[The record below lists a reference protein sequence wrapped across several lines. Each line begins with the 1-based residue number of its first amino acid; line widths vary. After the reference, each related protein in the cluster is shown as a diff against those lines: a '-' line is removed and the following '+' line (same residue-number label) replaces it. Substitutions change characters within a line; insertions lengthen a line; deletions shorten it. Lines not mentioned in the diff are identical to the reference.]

1 MQDERERA
9 AIWSIP
15 IGWRL
20 LYLLLFST
28 QFIALSAFVAW
39 YEIAVNTA
47 DTWPQTIIAI
57 GNGISPWVIVIVADS
72 AIITEATMLVSQ
84 YLIEKYHNKRRREGV
99 EEGIKI
105 GEERGIKVGEERGIK
120 VGEERGVKVGRE
132 ERQQQWEE
140 WNRRRMEAEA
150 ANQPFTEPPPGQN

>member
-20 LYLLLFST
+20 LYLVLFST
-28 QFIALSAFVAW
+28 QFIALAAVVAW

-84 YLIEKYHNKRRREGV
+84 YLIEKYKNKRYRDGRQDGRVEGL
-99 EEGIKI
+99 
-105 GEERGIKVGEERGIK
+105 
-120 VGEERGVKVGRE
+120 E

-150 ANQPFTEPPPGQN
+150 ANRPFTAPPPGQN

>member
-72 AIITEATMLVSQ
+72 AIITEAAMLVSQ
-84 YLIEKYHNKRRREGV
+84 YLIEKYHNKRRREGREEGR
-99 EEGIKI
+99 EEGIK
-105 GEERGIKVGEERGIK
+105 VGRVE
-120 VGEERGVKVGRE
+120 GRE

-150 ANQPFTEPPPGQN
+150 ANRPFTEPPPGQN

>member
-1 MQDERERA
+1 MGAALQDERERA

-20 LYLLLFST
+20 LYLVLFST

-57 GNGISPWVIVIVADS
+57 GNGISPWVIIIVADS
-72 AIITEATMLVSQ
+72 AIITEAAMLVSQ
-84 YLIEKYHNKRRREGV
+84 YLIEKYYNKRYRDGRQDGRVEGRV
-99 EEGIKI
+99 EGL
-105 GEERGIKVGEERGIK
+105 
-120 VGEERGVKVGRE
+120 E

>member
-1 MQDERERA
+1 MGAALQDEWERA

-28 QFIALSAFVAW
+28 QFIALAAVVAW

-57 GNGISPWVIVIVADS
+57 GNGISPWVIIIVADS
-72 AIITEATMLVSQ
+72 AIITEAAMLVSQ

-99 EEGIKI
+99 EEGIK
-105 GEERGIKVGEERGIK
+105 VGEERGIK
-120 VGEERGVKVGRE
+120 AGRE

-140 WNRRRMEAEA
+140 WNRRRMEAEV
-150 ANQPFTEPPPGQN
+150 ANRPFTEPPPGQS

>member
-1 MQDERERA
+1 MRAALQDERERA

-28 QFIALSAFVAW
+28 QFIAVSAVVAW

-84 YLIEKYHNKRRREGV
+84 YLIEKYHNKRRREGR

-105 GEERGIKVGEERGIK
+105 GEERGIKVGEERGI
-120 VGEERGVKVGRE
+120 KVGRE

-150 ANQPFTEPPPGQN
+150 ANRPFTEPPPGQN